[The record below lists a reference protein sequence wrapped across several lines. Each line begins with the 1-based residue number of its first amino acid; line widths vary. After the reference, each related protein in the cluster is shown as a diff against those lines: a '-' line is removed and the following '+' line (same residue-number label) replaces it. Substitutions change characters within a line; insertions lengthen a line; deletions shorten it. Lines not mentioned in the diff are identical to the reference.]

1 MHLFDMNPGAGT
13 GVCLFAG
20 PGYYNLIKIR
30 VADTGLPNCHECS
43 RLGNR
48 ALGVEE
54 KKGRKPASRCCDLH
68 LIGRN

>member
-1 MHLFDMNPGAGT
+1 MNPGAGT
-13 GVCLFAG
+13 GVCLFVG

-30 VADTGLPNCHECS
+30 VANTGLPNCHECS

-54 KKGRKPASRCCDLH
+54 KRVRKLADRGCDL
-68 LIGRN
+68 LQYRRN